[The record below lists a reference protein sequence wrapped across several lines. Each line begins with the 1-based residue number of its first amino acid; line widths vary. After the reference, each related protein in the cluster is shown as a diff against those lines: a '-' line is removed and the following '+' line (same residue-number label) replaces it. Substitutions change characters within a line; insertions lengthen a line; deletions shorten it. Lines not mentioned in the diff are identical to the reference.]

1 MPLIDIDV
9 IRGRDAAA
17 TRVLLDAVHDAMVE
31 AFETPSTDRYQV
43 LTQHDEHE
51 LVVEDT
57 GLGFPRSLDLVV
69 LRVTSRA
76 RSDEKKQE
84 FYRLL
89 ATYLEDRAGVSPD
102 DVVVSIV
109 ENGPADWSFGGG
121 VAQFL
126 TGDLD

>member
-1 MPLIDIDV
+1 MPLINLDV
-9 IRGRDAAA
+9 VRGRDAAQVR
-17 TRVLLDAVHDAMVE
+17 TLLDAVHDAMVE
-31 AFETPSTDRYQV
+31 AFDVPPTDRYQV

-57 GLGFPRSLDLVV
+57 GLGFPRSADLVV
-69 LRVTSRA
+69 IRVTSRA
-76 RSDEKKQE
+76 RGEAAKQT

-89 ATYLEDRAGVSPD
+89 ATYLEERAGVSPD